1 MVSTPFDV
9 AVGVEGDADGFPIV
23 PFRTKMSTSSLSPRA
38 ALDEYV
44 RAARPSRTSSARG
57 RKAVVVSCIAS
68 RGMGGDKRLLVPGVG
83 QPSDGQAGSVI
94 IAFKPRVTPIPKD
107 DHDAENKRMRLL
119 LPNARL
125 TTKVSFERA
134 KQRIKKLGS
143 SLSFDRKSN
152 KIMQPAQV
160 DRLFELARKNDVQ
173 QMYAILKKYPHA
185 ANHATDAEGLTPM
198 HAAATAGF
206 VDMMRL
212 LHDNGA
218 SVTAT
223 DRDGWHP
230 FHFACAEGHYGA
242 VVWLL
247 SHGADMQS
255 PTNDGWLPIHF
266 SNPRQ

>member
-1 MVSTPFDV
+1 
-9 AVGVEGDADGFPIV
+9 
-23 PFRTKMSTSSLSPRA
+23 
-38 ALDEYV
+38 
-44 RAARPSRTSSARG
+44 
-57 RKAVVVSCIAS
+57 
-68 RGMGGDKRLLVPGVG
+68 MGGDKRLLVPGVG

-173 QMYAILKKYPHA
+173 QMIENTRSSRAFRAVGGRMRREQTLSSCRGMA
-185 ANHATDAEGLTPM
+185 TRTDAAEGSGERT
-198 HAAATAGF
+198 
-206 VDMMRL
+206 RK
-212 LHDNGA
+212 
-218 SVTAT
+218 
-223 DRDGWHP
+223 DGW
-230 FHFACAEGHYGA
+230 
-242 VVWLL
+242 
-247 SHGADMQS
+247 
-255 PTNDGWLPIHF
+255 N
-266 SNPRQ
+266 